1 MLYPGPTA
9 SRVRII
15 SSGPQKNLA
24 GAIKSPLGDL
34 GFSKW
39 RLTNLPIFISDM
51 KKPIFT
57 VIALLIL
64 FSSCRQKETTME
76 IDTDTTTFHLDWDA
90 MAAMLI
96 RRANIEPGE
105 KILLVASPGR
115 FDGMIPLLKEKIEAS
130 KGEYLGTIS
139 VDTANWPQAWKT
151 EFVNG
156 VPDMSVDA
164 MTKHFK
170 GVDLAIMMP
179 GASTSHSPYVAMQK
193 VLQTGS
199 GRTIH
204 FHWAGAYSFEGTLL
218 PATEEVDKVY
228 QEALLNTDYR
238 RISGLHQFFEEA
250 ARTSE
255 IHVTTPRGTDIR
267 FSIGDRPVTKQD
279 GDASKGRMTYARNL
293 IDREI
298 ELPSGAIR
306 VAPIE
311 ETVNGVIAFPD
322 AEWAGK
328 DVKGLKL
335 TFKGGKIVDIKAT
348 SGLDAVK
355 EELRAAGSAGQWF
368 REFALG
374 FNPLLVTPRIGP
386 RWIPYYGYGA
396 GVVRLSLGD
405 NSELG
410 GKVKGGYVRWNFFT
424 DATVSIGERTIVT
437 DGRMRE

>member
-1 MLYPGPTA
+1 
-9 SRVRII
+9 
-15 SSGPQKNLA
+15 
-24 GAIKSPLGDL
+24 
-34 GFSKW
+34 
-39 RLTNLPIFISDM
+39 M
-51 KKPIFT
+51 KKSIITIAAILTLFT
-57 VIALLIL
+57 
-64 FSSCRQKETTME
+64 SCQKKETAME
-76 IDTDTTTFHLDWDA
+76 PDADTTTFHLDWDA
-90 MAAMLI
+90 MASMLM
-96 RRANIEPGE
+96 RRANLEPGE
-105 KILLVASPGR
+105 KVLIVASPGR
-115 FDGMIPLLKEKIEAS
+115 FDGMIPLLKEKIDTS

-139 VDTANWPQAWKT
+139 VDTASWPQEWKS
-151 EFVNG
+151 EFVND
-156 VPDMSVDA
+156 VTDMSVEA
-164 MTKHFK
+164 MAKHFK

-179 GASTSHSPYVAMQK
+179 GANVSHAPYVAMQK

-204 FHWAGAYSFEGTLL
+204 FHWAGAYSFEGALL

-250 ARTSE
+250 ARSSD
-255 IHVTTPRGTDIR
+255 IHVTTPQGTDIR

-279 GDASKGRMTYARNL
+279 GDASKGRMVYARNL

-311 ETVNGVIAFPD
+311 ETVNGVVAFPD
-322 AEWAGK
+322 GEWAGK

-335 TFKGGKIVDIKAT
+335 TFKRGKIVDIKAT
-348 SGLDAVK
+348 SGLEAVK
-355 EELRAAGSAGQWF
+355 EELRAAGTAGQWF

-374 FNPLLVTPRIGP
+374 FNPLLTIPQIGP

-410 GKVKGGYVRWNFFT
+410 GKVKGGYVRWNFFP
-424 DATVSIGERTIVT
+424 DATVSIGERPIVT
-437 DGRMRE
+437 DGRMLQ

>member
-1 MLYPGPTA
+1 
-9 SRVRII
+9 
-15 SSGPQKNLA
+15 
-24 GAIKSPLGDL
+24 
-34 GFSKW
+34 
-39 RLTNLPIFISDM
+39 M
-51 KKPIFT
+51 KKSIIT
-57 VIALLIL
+57 IAAIL
-64 FSSCRQKETTME
+64 TLFAACQKKETSME
-76 IDTDTTTFHLDWDA
+76 PEADTTTFHLDWDA
-90 MAAMLI
+90 MSAMLM

-105 KILLVASPGR
+105 KVLIVASPGR
-115 FDGMIPLLKEKIEAS
+115 FDAMIPLLKEKIETS

-139 VDTANWPQAWKT
+139 VDTSNWPQEWKSA
-151 EFVNG
+151 FVND
-156 VPDMSVDA
+156 VADMSVDA

-170 GVDLAIMMP
+170 DVDLAIMMP
-179 GASTSHSPYVAMQK
+179 GANVSHAPYVAIQR

-204 FHWAGAYSFEGTLL
+204 FHWAGAYSFEGALL
-218 PATEEVDKVY
+218 PATEEVDQVY

-250 ARTSE
+250 ARSSD
-255 IHVTTPRGTDIR
+255 IHVTTPQGTDIR

-279 GDASKGRMTYARNL
+279 GDASKARMAYARNL

-311 ETVNGVIAFPD
+311 ETVNGVIVFPD
-322 AEWAGK
+322 GEWAGK

-335 TFKGGKIVDIKAT
+335 TFKRGKIVDVKAT

-355 EELRAAGSAGQWF
+355 EELRAAGSAGEWF

-374 FNPLLVTPRIGP
+374 FNPLLTIPQIGP

-424 DATVSIGERTIVT
+424 DATVSIGERAIVT

>member
-1 MLYPGPTA
+1 
-9 SRVRII
+9 
-15 SSGPQKNLA
+15 
-24 GAIKSPLGDL
+24 
-34 GFSKW
+34 
-39 RLTNLPIFISDM
+39 
-51 KKPIFT
+51 
-57 VIALLIL
+57 
-64 FSSCRQKETTME
+64 ME
-76 IDTDTTTFHLDWDA
+76 PDADTTTFHLDWDA
-90 MAAMLI
+90 MASMMM

-105 KILLVASPGR
+105 KVLIVASPGR
-115 FDGMIPLLKEKIEAS
+115 FDAMIPLLKEKIETS

-139 VDTANWPQAWKT
+139 VDTASWPQEWKSA
-151 EFVNG
+151 FVNG
-156 VPDMSVDA
+156 VADMSVDA
-164 MTKHFK
+164 MAKHFK

-179 GASTSHSPYVAMQK
+179 GANVSHAPYVAMQK

-204 FHWAGAYSFEGTLL
+204 FHWAGAYSFDGALL

-250 ARTSE
+250 ARSSD
-255 IHVTTPRGTDIR
+255 IHVTTPQGTDIR

-279 GDASKGRMTYARNL
+279 GDASKGRMVYARNL

-335 TFKGGKIVDIKAT
+335 TFKRGKIVDIKAT

-355 EELRAAGSAGQWF
+355 EELRAAGSAGEWF

-374 FNPLLVTPRIGP
+374 FNPLLTIPQIGP

-410 GKVKGGYVRWNFFT
+410 GKVKGGYVRWNFFP
-424 DATVSIGERTIVT
+424 DATVSIGERPIVT
-437 DGRMRE
+437 DGRMLQ

>member
-1 MLYPGPTA
+1 
-9 SRVRII
+9 
-15 SSGPQKNLA
+15 
-24 GAIKSPLGDL
+24 
-34 GFSKW
+34 
-39 RLTNLPIFISDM
+39 M
-51 KKPIFT
+51 KKPI
-57 VIALLIL
+57 VIAIALLTL
-64 FSSCRQKETTME
+64 FTSCRQKETAME
-76 IDTDTTTFHLDWDA
+76 PDADTTTFHLDWDA
-90 MAAMLI
+90 MASMLM

-105 KILLVASPGR
+105 KVLLVASPGR
-115 FDGMIPLLKEKIEAS
+115 FGGMIPLLKEKIETS

-139 VDTANWPQAWKT
+139 VDTANWPQEWKSA
-151 EFVNG
+151 FVNS
-156 VPDMSVDA
+156 VSDMSVDA
-164 MTKHFK
+164 MAKHFK

-179 GASTSHSPYVAMQK
+179 GANVTHPPYVAMQQ

-204 FHWAGAYSFEGTLL
+204 FHWAGAYSIEGALL

-228 QEALLNTDYR
+228 QEALLNSDYR

-250 ARTSE
+250 ARSSD
-255 IHVTTPRGTDIR
+255 IHVSTPQGTDIK

-279 GDASKGRMTYARNL
+279 GDASKGRMVYAKNL

-335 TFKGGKIVDIKAT
+335 TFKKGKVVDIKAT
-348 SGLDAVK
+348 SGLEAVK
-355 EELRAAGSAGQWF
+355 EELRAAGSAGESF

-374 FNPLLVTPRIGP
+374 FNPLLTIPQIGP

-410 GKVKGGYVRWNFFT
+410 GNVKGGYVRWNFFT
-424 DATVSIGERTIVT
+424 DATVSIGDRTIVV

>member
-1 MLYPGPTA
+1 
-9 SRVRII
+9 
-15 SSGPQKNLA
+15 
-24 GAIKSPLGDL
+24 
-34 GFSKW
+34 
-39 RLTNLPIFISDM
+39 M
-51 KKPIFT
+51 KKSIIT
-57 VIALLIL
+57 LAAIL
-64 FSSCRQKETTME
+64 TLFFSCQKKETAME
-76 IDTDTTTFHLDWDA
+76 PEDVDTTTFHLDWDA
-90 MAAMLI
+90 MAAMLM
-96 RRANIEPGE
+96 RRANLEPGE
-105 KILLVASPGR
+105 KVLLVASPGR
-115 FDGMIPLLKEKIEAS
+115 FDAMIPLLKEKIETS

-139 VDTANWPQAWKT
+139 VDTANWPQEWKS

-156 VPDMSVDA
+156 VSNMPVDA
-164 MTKHFK
+164 MAKYFK
-170 GVDLAIMMP
+170 DVDVAIMMP
-179 GASTSHSPYVAMQK
+179 GANVSHAPYVAMQR

-204 FHWAGAYSFEGTLL
+204 FHWAGAYSFDGALL

-228 QEALLNTDYR
+228 QEALLSTDYR

-250 ARTSE
+250 ARSSD
-255 IHVTTPRGTDIR
+255 IHVTTPQGTDIR

-279 GDASKGRMTYARNL
+279 GDASKGRMVYARNL

-335 TFKGGKIVDIKAT
+335 TFKKGKIVDVKA
-348 SGLDAVK
+348 SFGLDAVK

-374 FNPLLVTPRIGP
+374 FNPLLTIPQIGP

-410 GKVKGGYVRWNFFT
+410 GKVKGGYIRWNFFT
-424 DATVSIGERTIVT
+424 DATVSIGERAIVT
-437 DGRMRE
+437 DGRMLQ